1 MKRRM
6 KKKATPCKPN
16 VIPILDAVFIFIFF
30 LLMSAQF
37 LEIYEIGSDA
47 PAVKTVSE
55 DQPKDEKPPLNLTLD
70 VNKNQIVIKTG
81 LEGNIVKTI
90 GLKDGNYD
98 LEQLAK
104 ELVTLKKGH
113 ISETSV
119 IIRPDSLV
127 EYKKI
132 IYIMDTCREL
142 PSSVPTI
149 VAKNDKGVTV
159 ETRTLF
165 EQIIFE
171 TII

>member
-1 MKRRM
+1 MKRRV
-6 KKKATPCKPN
+6 KKKAAPCKPN

-55 DQPKDEKPPLNLTLD
+55 EQPKDKKPPLNLTLE
-70 VNKNQIVIKTG
+70 VNKNSIVVKTG
-81 LEGNIVKTI
+81 LDGNIHKTI

-98 LEQLAK
+98 LDLLAT

-113 ISETSV
+113 VSETSV
-119 IIRPDSLV
+119 IIRPDSKV

-132 IYIMDTCREL
+132 VYIMDTCREL
-142 PSSVPTI
+142 PNETPSI